1 MVFAT
6 FDIETSILFTKGCM
20 YIISSE
26 IRANIKKALLYSA
39 DLLAA
44 ITLFC
49 NLFFTAIHYTD
60 KWYMKNT
67 KDVESQIMG
76 LQIVGL
82 LFYLPLSI
90 IITYIVLNLLGKLHF
105 GFKILFLLINAGIF
119 LYVTN
124 LVL

>member
-1 MVFAT
+1 
-6 FDIETSILFTKGCM
+6 M

-26 IRANIKKALLYSA
+26 IRVNIKKVLLYLA
-39 DLLAA
+39 NLLAA

-67 KDVESQIMG
+67 NDIESQIMG
-76 LQIVGL
+76 LQIMGF
-82 LFYLPLSI
+82 LFYLPVSI
-90 IITYIVLNLLGKLHF
+90 VITYIVLNLLGKLHF
-105 GFKILFLLINAGIF
+105 RFKILFLLINAAIF
-119 LYVTN
+119 PYVTY